1 MVSSLDLKRLVSPD
15 IKMDSKYESDA
26 LYFFVNLT
34 GTGQNIFKSMSGKL
48 TLENGLVRICQSGRI
63 EDWGQFVA
71 FEKLKTLIDISSSN
85 ITNTCS
91 KLDDIYLVS
100 GATLVSGNLPVDL
113 NIKDIEPLYV
123 LRREEIANL
132 KEKFRYKSEQLY
144 EGILKGSKIG
154 YGLFYIADNE
164 PTFCSPI
171 TSHSDIHL
179 NLINKQNDIVRF
191 FAPVFDV
198 IEFSQPVESI
208 FKRLQRGTCGIVY
221 ASATDL
227 GSLTKALNLSGL
239 LTPEFLPIW
248 IAEVDVDQ
256 AKRTAKEALLAQIKE
271 VIEQS
276 VKEKKQKEDKA
287 LKEQKIKEQEALR
300 EQKIKEQRA
309 LEKQRLEK
317 ERLLEEQRV
326 KNLRESATFRQAA
339 LRDKNDVKFTALTNR
354 LLPGLN
360 NLLGSIGFKASNS
373 TLSDNNLKE
382 LLSILRPDL
391 LEKKNQGWEK
401 TSLNLEKVDYGVT
414 RYLGRNLEGLVVDI
428 KISMKN
434 RGAGAFEDYCRT
446 LHIAYDLDF
455 DMWRQEKLTLCN
467 KPQQTNKWQ
476 VESNFSSKWIVIAD

>member
-1 MVSSLDLKRLVSPD
+1 M
-15 IKMDSKYESDA
+15 
-26 LYFFVNLT
+26 
-34 GTGQNIFKSMSGKL
+34 
-48 TLENGLVRICQSGRI
+48 
-63 EDWGQFVA
+63 
-71 FEKLKTLIDISSSN
+71 
-85 ITNTCS
+85 
-91 KLDDIYLVS
+91 
-100 GATLVSGNLPVDL
+100 
-113 NIKDIEPLYV
+113 
-123 LRREEIANL
+123 
-132 KEKFRYKSEQLY
+132 
-144 EGILKGSKIG
+144 KGSKIG
-154 YGLFYIADNE
+154 YGLFHIADNE

-256 AKRTAKEALLAQIKE
+256 AKRTAKEALQAQL
-271 VIEQS
+271 IEQS
-276 VKEKKQKEDKA
+276 AQEQKKKEDKA
-287 LKEQKIKEQEALR
+287 LKEQKIKEQKALR

-326 KNLRESATFRQAA
+326 KNLRESAAFRQAA

-373 TLSDNNLKE
+373 ALQ
-382 LLSILRPDL
+382 I
-391 LEKKNQGWEK
+391 
-401 TSLNLEKVDYGVT
+401 
-414 RYLGRNLEGLVVDI
+414 I
-428 KISMKN
+428 I
-434 RGAGAFEDYCRT
+434 
-446 LHIAYDLDF
+446 
-455 DMWRQEKLTLCN
+455 
-467 KPQQTNKWQ
+467 
-476 VESNFSSKWIVIAD
+476 